1 MPQAAMNRYDF
12 TGVVE
17 WSRIPGWFDLPKA
30 IAVQQVVK
38 QCPPGSNLVELGSFQ
53 GRSSV
58 AIASVL
64 PPESILFC
72 VDHFEGSEEHR
83 TMQLDLSN
91 LFQSFQKNIAAFG
104 VQDRI
109 RVLRMSTVE
118 AAGQFATG
126 SVDLILLDAAHDY
139 ESVKTDLEHWYPKL
153 KPGGALF
160 CDDYEPAWP
169 GVQRAVE
176 AVGLKGEVV
185 ARALFFHRKPAAQS

>member
-1 MPQAAMNRYDF
+1 MSRYDF

-30 IAVQQVVK
+30 VAVQQVVK
-38 QCPPGSNLVELGSFQ
+38 QCPRGSTIVELGSFQ

-72 VDHFEGSEEHR
+72 VDHFEGSPEHR
-83 TMQLDLSN
+83 TMKLDLNN
-91 LFQSFQKNIAAFG
+91 LFQSFQKNIEAFG
-104 VQDRI
+104 VSDRI
-109 RVLRMSTVE
+109 RVLRMSTVD
-118 AAGQFATG
+118 AAGQFATA

-169 GVQRAVE
+169 GVQQAVE
-176 AVGLKGEVV
+176 AAGLKGEVV
-185 ARALFFHRKPAAQS
+185 ARALFFHRKPAAPS